1 MQGQDLEAI
10 LNYGSSEEEG
20 QSLHGDTLCQQ
31 PPASLQ
37 SSGQLLKKAR
47 TGSVLQQAEHT
58 DLCRRQQALPSAAEL
73 LSTPHSSL
81 DHLHLQYVP
90 SNSDAS
96 HKHQGRKRQFPHVE
110 GNFATHVY
118 ITAHSP
124 ESVKRALLAELD
136 RQKEAIPKLEVLG
149 RSVKPDDQGIA
160 KPFHLSLSRTV
171 PIKFHQIDPLIAS
184 LQAALKQQHSFQLEF
199 CGWRVFMN
207 DEQTRTFL
215 AIPAGLGATE
225 VCASIDSVNRAF
237 RQHQLQLFHEEP
249 SPHISVAWLLGNHHQ
264 ALSEHI
270 SKGKLANIDWTQ
282 SVDSIQCCVGQRIF
296 RVWPVET

>member
-1 MQGQDLEAI
+1 MA
-10 LNYGSSEEEG
+10 
-20 QSLHGDTLCQQ
+20 
-31 PPASLQ
+31 AAR
-37 SSGQLLKKAR
+37 KKYSPCTA
-47 TGSVLQQAEHT
+47 THCVNN
-58 DLCRRQQALPSAAEL
+58 RQQACNPL
-73 LSTPHSSL
+73 
-81 DHLHLQYVP
+81 YVP

-225 VCASIDSVNRAF
+225 LHFQSPYTAAKP
-237 RQHQLQLFHEEP
+237 QLD
-249 SPHISVAWLLGNHHQ
+249 VA
-264 ALSEHI
+264 
-270 SKGKLANIDWTQ
+270 T
-282 SVDSIQCCVGQRIF
+282 
-296 RVWPVET
+296 

>member
-1 MQGQDLEAI
+1 M
-10 LNYGSSEEEG
+10 
-20 QSLHGDTLCQQ
+20 HGDSICQQ
-31 PPASLQ
+31 QPATLQ
-37 SSGQLLKKAR
+37 SSGQPLKRAR
-47 TGSVLQQAEHT
+47 IGSVLQPAEHT
-58 DLCRRQQALPSAAEL
+58 TLCRRQQALPSAAEL

-81 DHLHLQYVP
+81 DHLHVQYVP
-90 SNSDAS
+90 SSSDAR

-118 ITAHSP
+118 ISAHSP
-124 ESVKRALLAELD
+124 ESVKTALLAELD
-136 RQKEAIPKLEVLG
+136 RQKEAFSNLEVLG
-149 RSVKPDDQGIA
+149 QSVKPDSQSIA

-215 AIPAGLGATE
+215 AIAAGLGATE
-225 VCASIDSVNRAF
+225 VCASIDKVNRAL
-237 RQHQLQLFHEEP
+237 QKHHLQLFHEKP
-249 SPHISVAWLLGNHHQ
+249 DPHISVAWLLGNHHQ

-270 SKGKLANIDWTQ
+270 SKGKLADINWTQ
-282 SVDSIQCCVGQRIF
+282 TVDSIQCCVGQRIF